1 MPEPLVVGIGE
12 YIASAAPARLAS
24 YGIGSCAGIA
34 IYDAGRRMGALAHS
48 LLPNSSQYLLPEQSA
63 KYTDIAIE
71 LMLARLVKS
80 GCDRES
86 LVAKLAGGSTMFDTL
101 YRTGQTGIGE
111 RNIEAA
117 RAALAKHS
125 IRVTGEDVGGTIGRS
140 MFFDLES
147 GLVTIRTLSRHD
159 TRL

>member
-1 MPEPLVVGIGE
+1 MPETLVVGIGE
-12 YIASAAPARLAS
+12 YIACTAPSRLVS

-34 IYDAGRRMGALAHS
+34 IYDASKRMGALAHT
-48 LLPNSSQYLLPEQSA
+48 LLPDSRHSMLQEQSA

-71 LMLARLVKS
+71 QMLAQLLKS
-80 GCDRES
+80 GCDRKM
-86 LVAKLAGGSTMFDTL
+86 LVAKLAGGATMFDTL
-101 YRTGQTGIGE
+101 YRSGQTGIGE

-117 RAALAKHS
+117 RAALARHS
-125 IRVTGEDVGGTIGRS
+125 IPVAAEDVGGTIGRS

-147 GLVTIRTLSRHD
+147 GLVTIRTLSRHE